1 MGGQGRKTI
10 IPLFS
15 PKRYRKRCGLALSV
29 SSQAPRQGRVAA
41 PSVCFAA
48 ARILLAAAPTAP
60 PCFRHWRRSSV
71 SKARPFASCRAS
83 GVQWKVIRPAKASPF
98 GRGVTEGDGE
108 GKPGRKEPL
117 RSDGQALCQS
127 DAIAV
132 PELFGSALALSVSSQ
147 APRQGRVAAPSVCFA
162 AARILLAAAP
172 TAPPCF
178 RHWRRS
184 SPLPQRGSHWHV
196 GQLSSGR
203 AKHNISETAVLR
215 CLGQRQLD
223 KERCPEAAVP
233 ASKARPLASCRA
245 SGVQWKVTRPA
256 KASPFGRGG
265 TEGDGEGEPGRKEPL
280 RSDGQALC
288 QSDAIAVPELFVS
301 GLALSVSLRSP
312 ALPEGEP
319 LPEKAP

>member
-98 GRGVTEGDGE
+98 GRGVTEGDEE

-117 RSDGQALCQS
+117 RGDGQALCQS
-127 DAIAV
+127 DTIAV
-132 PELFGSALALSVSSQ
+132 PVILGQQPSPLSL
-147 APRQGRVAAPSVCFA
+147 VAS
-162 AARILLAAAP
+162 
-172 TAPPCF
+172 
-178 RHWRRS
+178 S
-184 SPLPQRGSHWHV
+184 SPAP
-196 GQLSSGR
+196 
-203 AKHNISETAVLR
+203 
-215 CLGQRQLD
+215 
-223 KERCPEAAVP
+223 
-233 ASKARPLASCRA
+233 
-245 SGVQWKVTRPA
+245 
-256 KASPFGRGG
+256 
-265 TEGDGEGEPGRKEPL
+265 
-280 RSDGQALC
+280 
-288 QSDAIAVPELFVS
+288 
-301 GLALSVSLRSP
+301 
-312 ALPEGEP
+312 PEGEP
-319 LPEKAP
+319 LACRPAFVWTSEAQYLGSSSAPLSRPATA